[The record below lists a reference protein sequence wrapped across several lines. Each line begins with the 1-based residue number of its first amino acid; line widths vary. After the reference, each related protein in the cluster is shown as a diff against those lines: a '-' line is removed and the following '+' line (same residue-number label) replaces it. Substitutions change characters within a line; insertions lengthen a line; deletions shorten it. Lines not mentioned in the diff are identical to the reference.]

1 MLDRTHGGAQSSL
14 AVPVWLRCGK
24 VERES
29 VMHSVMNF
37 DPEKHQP
44 SKDLKRVQYL
54 TETKSSVNVVGSSIP
69 TKVGLAMWFVSN
81 RELSL
86 R

>member
-1 MLDRTHGGAQSSL
+1 MLDMTHGGAQSSL
-14 AVPVWLRCGK
+14 AVTAWLRRGE
-24 VERES
+24 VERAS
-29 VMHSVMNF
+29 VMHSVMNC

-54 TETKSSVNVVGSSIP
+54 TETKSSVNVVGSSTL
-69 TKVGLAMWFVSN
+69 TKVCLAMWFVSSG
-81 RELSL
+81 ELSL